1 MPGDKNLFT
10 AKLDPGEDVVF
21 KNAIS
26 WISIGQ
32 ENPKLDAGFEL
43 HGLGEVAGE
52 FITCKN
58 QSWASPENCNMVS
71 EVGNEIK
78 VVALATNLTPINIT
92 YRY

>member
-1 MPGDKNLFT
+1 MAGDKNLFT
-10 AKLDPGEDVVF
+10 AKLEPGENLVF

-32 ENPKLDAGFEL
+32 ENPKQDAGFEL
-43 HGLGEVAGE
+43 HGLGEIVGE
-52 FITCKN
+52 FIVCKN
-58 QSWASPENCNMVS
+58 QAWASPENCNMVS

-78 VVALATNLTPINIT
+78 VVALSDNQSPINIT